1 MPQIRFNKPSIVLSV
16 FVRNTI
22 AVSVRIITTA
32 DLLSLSIIYDFYEDL
47 MLLVA
52 KNQYSR
58 LYNEPI
64 GFS

>member
-22 AVSVRIITTA
+22 AVFVRIITA

-64 GFS
+64 WFS